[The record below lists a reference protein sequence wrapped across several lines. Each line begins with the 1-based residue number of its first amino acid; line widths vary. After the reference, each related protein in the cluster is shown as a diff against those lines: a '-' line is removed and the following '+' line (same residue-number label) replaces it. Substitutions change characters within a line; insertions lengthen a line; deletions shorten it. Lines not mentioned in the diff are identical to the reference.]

1 MKKISRGPSPVPYKN
16 VKMVFL
22 IFDCFFLWQ
31 EVAQN
36 IEKLK
41 NRLAQDDFSALGEIR
56 KAVLNLAA
64 PTELV

>member
-1 MKKISRGPSPVPYKN
+1 
-16 VKMVFL
+16 MVFL
-22 IFDCFFLWQ
+22 IFDCSFFLWQ

-64 PTELV
+64 PTQLV